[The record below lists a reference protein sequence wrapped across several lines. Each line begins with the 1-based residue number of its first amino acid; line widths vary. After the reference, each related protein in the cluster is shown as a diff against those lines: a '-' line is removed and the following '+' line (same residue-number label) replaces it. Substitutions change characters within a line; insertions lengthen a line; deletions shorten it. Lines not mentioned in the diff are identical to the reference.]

1 MSVQLYHGDCLEFM
15 RTLPAGSVDA
25 VVTDP
30 PYGIGERWSGEVIG
44 TNGKSRLWGNGSN
57 QWDLSISNEEAVLSL
72 SRYPAIIWGGNF
84 YHLPPVRGWLSWDK
98 MQTFSGA
105 DFEMAWT
112 NLDISPS
119 IYRLSRIDGYVNQAK
134 TRKQHPTEKP
144 LPLILWCIERFVP
157 PNATVLDPFMGSGT
171 TGVACVQTGRNF
183 IGCEIDAG
191 YFEIAQ
197 RRIALAQKQP
207 MLPGING
214 PAPQPEQLSLV

>member
-30 PYGIGERWSGEVIG
+30 PYGI
-44 TNGKSRLWGNGSN
+44 N
-57 QWDLSISNEEAVLSL
+57 A
-72 SRYPAIIWGGNF
+72 AA
-84 YHLPPVRGWLSWDK
+84 WDK
-98 MQTFSGA
+98 EAPYDVLPELLRVSSGLVLWFGAAPRLQTDLASFPVPPQRVLIWHVTFSLAGTA
-105 DFEMAWT
+105 AHGMYYRYHPIYAWQLPAKQDGICQDVIQAGQDGHNGWFHPGT
-112 NLDISPS
+112 KPIKLMR
-119 IYRLSRIDGYVNQAK
+119 RLVNM
-134 TRKQHPTEKP
+134 TRTG
-144 LPLILWCIERFVP
+144 
-157 PNATVLDPFMGSGT
+157 ATVLDPFMGSGT

-183 IGCEIDAG
+183 IGCEIDAS

-207 MLPGING
+207 MLPGINE